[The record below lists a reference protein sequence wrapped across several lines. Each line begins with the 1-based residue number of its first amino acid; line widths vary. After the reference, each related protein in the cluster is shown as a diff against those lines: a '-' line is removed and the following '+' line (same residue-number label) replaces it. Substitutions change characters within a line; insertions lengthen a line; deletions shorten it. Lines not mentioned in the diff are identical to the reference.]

1 MAVSYKNMTQYT
13 ELLNI
18 EAETLS
24 MDDDDYEE
32 KLVEVAALF
41 RGFDEALTSF
51 MEEYGYKGDL
61 SDVSAKAQ
69 FLREKFKTANVKLP
83 RDFKEW
89 FMPNKK
95 LSRETAF
102 KICFAFDLSV
112 DETNDFFRCVQ
123 FERGFDCH
131 TINEAVYYFC
141 IRNGL
146 SYSEAEEIIKRM
158 PKKVKAIPKRE
169 VLYTGTIIEYINGI
183 DDKEK
188 LIQYIIDNINDFQY
202 NNATAIRYIQELWS
216 EISKSDGLAAKEGS
230 IIDRTYNRQQKEEVN
245 PDDFVVAGSKASTN
259 TIFSQILGL
268 RNYQKSEYVTK
279 HDRSLSS
286 VLSENK
292 LMPLKAAYCF
302 PSRQNI
308 DKLIRGNF
316 DGDYETIRKMLI
328 FLVFYTHWAKLIIS
342 KNDAFYST
350 KFSDSERCLDMINAR
365 LLDAG
370 YLKLYAGNPYD
381 WIFMWALN
389 DENPLIAFRHYMGEV
404 FAVKE
409 ENTEDLF
416 CIGKTKL

>member
-1 MAVSYKNMTQYT
+1 MAVSYKNMTQYI

-24 MDDDDYEE
+24 MDDDGYEE
-32 KLVEVAALF
+32 KLVEVTALF

-51 MEEYGYKGDL
+51 MDEYGYKGDL
-61 SDVSAKAQ
+61 ADVHAKAQ
-69 FLREKFKTANVKLP
+69 FLREKFKTANVKQP

-131 TINEAVYYFC
+131 NIKEAVYYFC
-141 IRNGL
+141 MRNGL
-146 SYSEAEEIIKRM
+146 SYSEAEEIIKRITV
-158 PKKVKAIPKRE
+158 PKKVKAIPNRE

-202 NNATAIRYIQELWS
+202 NNATAIRYIQELWF
-216 EISKSDGLAAKEGS
+216 EISKADGLAAKEGS
-230 IIDRTYNRQQKEEVN
+230 IIDRTYNRQQEEEVK

-268 RNYQKSEYVTK
+268 RNYQKSEYATK
-279 HDRSLSS
+279 HDRSLSP

-292 LMPLKAAYCF
+292 LMPLKADYCF
-302 PSRQNI
+302 PSQENI
-308 DKLIRGNF
+308 DKLIRGELV
-316 DGDYETIRKMLI
+316 GYEIIRNMLI
-328 FLVFYTHWAKLIIS
+328 VLVFYTHWAKLIIS
-342 KNDAFYST
+342 KNDAFYSA

-389 DENPLIAFRHYMGEV
+389 DENPLIAFRYYMGEV

-409 ENTEDLF
+409 ENTED
-416 CIGKTKL
+416 